1 MQLRLS
7 FDIFLHYFLISIS
20 FLGLCLLPFL
30 TFDNTHTS
38 ITLIDTPL
46 QRTLVGLIFGGIC
59 LLGMMAVLLPSRCLQ
74 ILHFRR
80 SKNNLLYK
88 SKNNIREKKIS
99 IRGHHPTCDNF
110 SGHII
115 QLGSKIY
122 CAGCLGM
129 IIGAVIVLFGSLF
142 YFSTG
147 LYLKEGAIV
156 FFWLGFFGVAGG
168 LLHYTL
174 LNLSGIFRL
183 FFNILFVLGSFFL
196 FIGIDMITNNLAL
209 DLYVLT
215 LIIYWIIIRII
226 VSQQRHQK
234 ICMFCNLKPCST
246 RTNK

>member
-7 FDIFLHYFLISIS
+7 FDIFLHYFSISIS
-20 FLGLCLLPFL
+20 YLGLCLLPILAF
-30 TFDNTHTS
+30 NNPRTS
-38 ITLIDTPL
+38 ITLINTPL

-59 LLGMMAVLLPSRCLQ
+59 LFGIMAAIFPSRCSQ
-74 ILHFRR
+74 MLHLGR
-80 SKNNLLYK
+80 SKNSLYYR
-88 SKNNIREKKIS
+88 SKNNIREEKMR

-115 QLGSKIY
+115 QLGGKTY

-129 IIGAVIVLFGSLF
+129 IIGAVIALLGSLF

-147 LYLKEGAIV
+147 LYLKEAALII
-156 FFWLGFFGVAGG
+156 FWLGFFGVAGG

-174 LNLSGIFRL
+174 LNLSGIVRL

-196 FIGIDMITNNLAL
+196 FIGIDMITNNFAL

-234 ICMFCNLKPCST
+234 ICMFCNLKSCSSHE
-246 RTNK
+246 